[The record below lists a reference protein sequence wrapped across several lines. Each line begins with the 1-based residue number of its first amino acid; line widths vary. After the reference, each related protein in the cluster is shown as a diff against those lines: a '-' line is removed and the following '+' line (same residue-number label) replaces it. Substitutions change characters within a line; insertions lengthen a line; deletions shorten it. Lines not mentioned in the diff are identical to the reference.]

1 MKKSLQ
7 KPIVIAEVG
16 CNHKGEIE
24 LAKEHIRIASIC
36 GADMVKFQKQINRN
50 SF

>member
-1 MKKSLQ
+1 MKKSSQ

-24 LAKEHIRIASIC
+24 LAKEHIRIASKALLPLSNTLIP
-36 GADMVKFQKQINRN
+36 
-50 SF
+50 

>member
-1 MKKSLQ
+1 MKKSSQ

-36 GADMVKFQKQINRN
+36 GADMVKFQKK
-50 SF
+50 